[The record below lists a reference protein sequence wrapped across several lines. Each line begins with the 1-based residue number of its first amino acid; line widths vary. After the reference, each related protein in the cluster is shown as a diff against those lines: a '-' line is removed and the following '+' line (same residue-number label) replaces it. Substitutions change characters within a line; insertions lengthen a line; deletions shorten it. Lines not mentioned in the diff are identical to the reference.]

1 MPVPKVPH
9 HRRWSSFTAALL
21 LLLAACGHGPP
32 GGGAGGFGGMPPQ
45 AVTYEPVVARDV
57 AVDFEYP
64 GQTAGS
70 REVEIRARVDGIIE
84 KRLYEE
90 GSRVKAGQ
98 QLFVIAPATYEAAAA
113 VAAANVATAEA
124 NVSKAQ
130 RDYDR
135 FKPLIE
141 THAISQMEF
150 DNTASAL
157 EVARASLKAA
167 QAQSNSARINL
178 AYTDVR
184 APISG
189 MIGRAL
195 KVEGAL
201 AIASSDSLL
210 ATMAQT
216 DPIDVY
222 FAVSE
227 SDHNKIQSEIAAGSL
242 VLPKEGKRFVVKLR
256 TNEGQWLNQSGQ
268 LNFSDYKA
276 DSNTGAYTSRARFAN
291 SGAELTPGQ
300 FLRVVLAGATRPNAV
315 AVPQRAVLANATGKF
330 VYVVGKGKD
339 GKPVAEPRPVTPGE
353 WVRLSG
359 DEPNGWV
366 IRQGLNAGDQV
377 IVDGT
382 ARIFFPYQPI
392 NPMTAAQ
399 AAAVPAAPTGP
410 GKP

>member
-1 MPVPKVPH
+1 
-9 HRRWSSFTAALL
+9 
-21 LLLAACGHGPP
+21 
-32 GGGAGGFGGMPPQ
+32 MPPQ
-45 AVTYEPVVARDV
+45 AVTYETVAARDV
-57 AVDFEYP
+57 ALDFEYP
-64 GQTAGS
+64 GQSAGS
-70 REVEIRARVDGIIE
+70 REVEIRARVDGVIE
-84 KRLYEE
+84 KRLFEE

-98 QLFVIAPATYEAAAA
+98 SLFVIAPATYEAAAA

-135 FKPLIE
+135 FKPLID

-157 EVARASLKAA
+157 DVARANLKAA
-167 QAQSNSARINL
+167 QAQHNSARINL
-178 AYTDVR
+178 GYTDVR

-189 MIGRAL
+189 VIGRAL

-227 SDHNKIQSEIAAGSL
+227 SDHNKIQSEIAAGTL
-242 VLPKEGKRFVVKLR
+242 VLPDTTHGFVARLK
-256 TNEGQWLNQSGQ
+256 TNEGRLLDMTGT

-276 DSNTGAYTSRARFAN
+276 DPNTGAYTSRARFAN
-291 SGAELTPGQ
+291 GKGELTPGQ
-300 FLRVVLAGATRPNAV
+300 FLRVVLTGATRRNAI
-315 AVPQRAVLANATGKF
+315 AVPQRAVVANAAGKF

-339 GKPVAEPRPVTPGE
+339 GKPVAEPRPITPGE
-353 WVRLSG
+353 WVRLPG

-366 IRQGLNAGDQV
+366 ILDGLKPGDQV

-392 NPMTAAQ
+392 NPLTAAQ
-399 AAAVPAAPTGP
+399 AAAAAAAPP
-410 GKP
+410 PAGKP

>member
-1 MPVPKVPH
+1 MPAVPVRLQSRPLNLVV
-9 HRRWSSFTAALL
+9 TLILAT
-21 LLLAACGHGPP
+21 LLAACGHGPP
-32 GGGAGGFGGMPPQ
+32 SGGFGGMPPQ
-45 AVTYEPVVARDV
+45 AVTVESVVTRDV

-70 REVEIRARVDGIIE
+70 REVEIRARVDGVIE
-84 KRLYEE
+84 KRLFEE

-98 QLFVIAPATYEAAAA
+98 QLFIIAPATYEAAAA

-135 FKPLIE
+135 FKPLID

-157 EVARASLKAA
+157 DVARANLKAA

-178 AYTDVR
+178 SYTDVR

-189 MIGRAL
+189 IIGRAL

-222 FAVSE
+222 FAVAE
-227 SDHNKIQSEIAAGSL
+227 SDHNKIQSELAAGSL
-242 VLPKEGKRFVVKLR
+242 VLPDAKHGFLVKLK
-256 TNEGQWLNQSGQ
+256 TNEGHWLDMTGT

-276 DSNTGAYTSRARFAN
+276 DPNTGAYASRARFDNAK
-291 SGAELTPGQ
+291 SELTPGQ
-300 FLRVVLAGATRPNAV
+300 FLRVVLTGATRRNAI
-315 AVPQRAVLANATGKF
+315 AVPQRAVLANATGKY

-339 GKPVAEPRPVTPGE
+339 GKPVAEPRPITPGE

-366 IRQGLNAGDQV
+366 ILKGLNAGDQV

-392 NPMTAAQ
+392 NPMSAEQ
-399 AAAVPAAPTGP
+399 AAAAAAAAPPT